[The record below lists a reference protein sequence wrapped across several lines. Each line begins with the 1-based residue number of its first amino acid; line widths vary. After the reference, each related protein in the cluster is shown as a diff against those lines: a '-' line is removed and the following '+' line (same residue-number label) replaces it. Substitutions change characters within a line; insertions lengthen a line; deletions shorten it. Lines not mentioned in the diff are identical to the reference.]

1 MGGAWKQGKSE
12 LELPKG
18 VTVRQHKH
26 SASLQ
31 IYFSYRGVSCRET
44 LKLEPTKQNIKY
56 AANLRAEVL
65 NRIEKETFKYSDY
78 FPDSKR
84 AKVFGHV
91 VTNVTV
97 GELLIDFIA
106 LSEKT
111 KEASTVRGYKGVVKA
126 HLRPLFGDVRVRDLT
141 PQMIRSWI
149 SGLQLTGKTVRNIL
163 TPLRLV
169 LEQAVNDDIIDKNPL
184 DKVVLTQLLDK
195 KTSQSKFEVDPLS
208 LDEINLLLSKATGQV
223 KNLFQFALFSGLRT
237 SELMAL
243 QWGDIDWKKGEVKVQ
258 RAVVERMEK
267 TTKTEAGVRSVV
279 LLPPALEAL
288 KAQKPYTFLHS
299 DFVFHH
305 PKKGVPWLTDK
316 QIRESA
322 WKPLL
327 KKCGIR
333 YRNPYQT
340 RHTYASFLISQGEN
354 LWWIATQMGHV
365 NTEMILKHYGKWVPD
380 SSKKNGYQMVTDW
393 SNLGQNYTHTA
404 LKQNDG

>member
-1 MGGAWKQGKSE
+1 MGRTWKQGKSVID
-12 LELPKG
+12 LPKG
-18 VTVRQHKH
+18 VSPRQHKNT
-26 SASLQ
+26 ASIQ
-31 IYFSYRGVSCRET
+31 VCFSYRGKICRET

-56 AANLRAEVL
+56 AANLRAEIL
-65 NRIEKETFKYSDY
+65 NRIEKETFRYSDY
-78 FPDSKR
+78 FPNSKG

-97 GELLIDFIA
+97 GELLVDFIE

-111 KEASTVRGYKGVVKA
+111 KEASTVRGYRGVVKA
-126 HLRPLFGDVRVRDLT
+126 HLKPQFGDIRVRDLT

-149 SGLQLTGKTVRNIL
+149 TGLQLTAKTVRNIL

-169 LEQAVNDDIIDKNPL
+169 LEQAVNDDIIDRNPL
-184 DKVVLTQLLDK
+184 EKVVLTQLLDK
-195 KTSQSKFEVDPLS
+195 KTSQSRFEVDPLS
-208 LDEINLLLSKATGQV
+208 RDEISLLLSKATGQV
-223 KNLFQFALFSGLRT
+223 RNLFQFALFSGLRT

-243 QWGDIDWKKGEVKVQ
+243 QWGDIDWKKGEVRVQ

-267 TTKTEAGVRSVV
+267 STKTEAGVRSVV
-279 LLPPALEAL
+279 LLPPASEAL
-288 KAQKPYTFLHS
+288 KAQKPYTYLHS
-299 DFVFHH
+299 DTVFHH
-305 PKKGVPWLTDK
+305 PRKGQPWETDK

-340 RHTYASFLISQGEN
+340 RHTYASFLISQGEH
-354 LWWIATQMGHV
+354 LWWIASQMGHV
-365 NTEMILKHYGKWVPD
+365 NVEMILKHYGKWIPD

-393 SNLGQNYTHTA
+393 SKLDQNYTHTA